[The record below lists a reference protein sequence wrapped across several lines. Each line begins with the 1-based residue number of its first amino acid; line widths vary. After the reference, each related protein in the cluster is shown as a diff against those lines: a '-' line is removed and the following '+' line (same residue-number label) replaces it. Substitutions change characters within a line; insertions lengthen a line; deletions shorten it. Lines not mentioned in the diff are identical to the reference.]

1 MRHIYNTKPAIH
13 ELAELVNNI
22 PNDYVE
28 LLFKSLVLDVDN
40 IIVDSDLSLEDACE
54 EALESREFSLFE
66 HLILISAAMEEY
78 EAEED
83 GIILNDFFDH
93 YGDYTENEAIERLAY
108 WWKRENPNEVRRTRF
123 NND

>member
-1 MRHIYNTKPAIH
+1 MRHIHNKKPDIH

-40 IIVDSDLSLEDACE
+40 IIMDSDLSLEDACE
-54 EALESREFSLFE
+54 EALESRGFSLFE

-78 EAEED
+78 EAGED
-83 GIILNDFFDH
+83 GIILNDFFDN
-93 YGDYTENEAIERLAY
+93 YGDYTENEAIARLMY

-123 NND
+123 